1 MIAAGF
7 QGMSYTRDHN
17 ARTRRLGH
25 DQLALAAALGA
36 DFCEILFDVEG
47 EFSADPRCINDA
59 QLIDQ
64 ISFGTLET
72 LAAPRR
78 ASCTWTP
85 SHGRDE
91 RDSARRTG
99 GSGFGTHIGASAG
112 DGVMAVT
119 SSAQRRFVRHHQ
131 VTSDLTGCIIH
142 ADEGYLID
150 SENLHDE
157 RPGEPCQTLTIA
169 GEDLLKDT
177 STASRFID
185 LLPPGSTWWG
195 DRYGPHAR
203 LDPDTDLSAL
213 TQAAHDAFVAP
224 ETTPK

>member
-1 MIAAGF
+1 
-7 QGMSYTRDHN
+7 
-17 ARTRRLGH
+17 
-25 DQLALAAALGA
+25 
-36 DFCEILFDVEG
+36 
-47 EFSADPRCINDA
+47 
-59 QLIDQ
+59 
-64 ISFGTLET
+64 
-72 LAAPRR
+72 
-78 ASCTWTP
+78 
-85 SHGRDE
+85 
-91 RDSARRTG
+91 
-99 GSGFGTHIGASAG
+99 
-112 DGVMAVT
+112 MAVT

-142 ADEGYLID
+142 ADAEGYLID

-169 GEDLLKDT
+169 GEDLLRDT

-195 DRYGPHAR
+195 DRYGLHAR